1 MSWLTGFMVVI
12 RTISQILAAGIA
24 ITAFSLLLY
33 MTGLNLKDRVTRSFA
48 LILVCVV
55 IIFTADAIGS
65 TTQVEAEIAFWLRMQ
80 WFGMVFLPPVYLH
93 FSDAIL
99 ATTGRPSRGKRRWA
113 IRITYLISFGFLFV
127 IPASWFLGD
136 IGSGESS
143 VTLILQQLLMAGFVF
158 YYVMSMI
165 ASWINFTRAYR
176 RTTTPTTRRR
186 IAYLIT
192 GALAPVLGSIP
203 YLLYGSAFSTTH
215 NLIYWFTVLMTN
227 LFTGGLIVGMAYSV
241 SFFGVSWPDRVVKR
255 RLFKWIMR
263 GPVTAIIVLGI
274 TTVLRRAVANL
285 GIPLETW
292 IPVMMVFSIIILEY
306 LITLLAPHWERWLF
320 YGKDRE
326 EIDLITDMGDR
337 LMTRND
343 LRQFLETVL
352 AAISDRFQAKHS
364 FIASMD
370 GSSISMIVKMGK
382 FQDNDLQMFT
392 PNIIELTT
400 GEKPPNEILQ
410 WNGYTMVPLWSTWEE
425 KRELIGILGLE
436 LKDHDTI
443 KSEDQPILQTLSER
457 IVTALQNRTLQ
468 SGIFD
473 MLLSINPRVQQFQ
486 TMRAETRFANADE
499 LIESDYS
506 VPPEVTNMVKD
517 ALTHFWG
524 GPKLSDNP
532 LLKLSLVNQA
542 AQTNDQNPVNVLRGI
557 LRQAIDQVK
566 PEGDRKYTG
575 EWILYNILEMKF
587 IQGKKVREVAQ
598 KLAMSEADLYRKQR
612 VAIEAVA
619 KAILDMVNQV
629 ESK

>member
-1 MSWLTGFMVVI
+1 
-12 RTISQILAAGIA
+12 
-24 ITAFSLLLY
+24 
-33 MTGLNLKDRVTRSFA
+33 
-48 LILVCVV
+48 
-55 IIFTADAIGS
+55 
-65 TTQVEAEIAFWLRMQ
+65 
-80 WFGMVFLPPVYLH
+80 
-93 FSDAIL
+93 
-99 ATTGRPSRGKRRWA
+99 
-113 IRITYLISFGFLFV
+113 
-127 IPASWFLGD
+127 
-136 IGSGESS
+136 
-143 VTLILQQLLMAGFVF
+143 
-158 YYVMSMI
+158 
-165 ASWINFTRAYR
+165 
-176 RTTTPTTRRR
+176 
-186 IAYLIT
+186 
-192 GALAPVLGSIP
+192 
-203 YLLYGSAFSTTH
+203 
-215 NLIYWFTVLMTN
+215 
-227 LFTGGLIVGMAYSV
+227 
-241 SFFGVSWPDRVVKR
+241 
-255 RLFKWIMR
+255 
-263 GPVTAIIVLGI
+263 
-274 TTVLRRAVANL
+274 
-285 GIPLETW
+285 
-292 IPVMMVFSIIILEY
+292 
-306 LITLLAPHWERWLF
+306 
-320 YGKDRE
+320 
-326 EIDLITDMGDR
+326 
-337 LMTRND
+337 
-343 LRQFLETVL
+343 
-352 AAISDRFQAKHS
+352 
-364 FIASMD
+364 
-370 GSSISMIVKMGK
+370 MIVKMGK

-392 PNIIELTT
+392 PNILELTK
-400 GEKPPNEILQ
+400 GEASPREILH

-436 LKDHDTI
+436 LNDHDTI

-457 IVTALQNRTLQ
+457 IVTALQNRKLQ

-499 LIESDYS
+499 LIESDFS

-619 KAILDMVNQV
+619 KAILDMENQV